1 MLRTREFRC
10 HFMPWFFGLL
20 LVPGSNKKGDFLRF
34 AAPGIWR
41 MVIPRW
47 IFGVFPS
54 WDGWHDGTYRTDE
67 RRICPHVVL
76 PRYSLQNLLLFFF
89 SVRVLGGLRMCTCKN
104 FMAVVVSL
112 TQPYL
117 CMRLVSWCCGESS
130 YQLRPTLPVVS
141 TEQTRFLWK
150 VVYPVEK
157 S

>member
-1 MLRTREFRC
+1 
-10 HFMPWFFGLL
+10 MPWFFGRL

-41 MVIPRW
+41 MVIPLR
-47 IFGVFPS
+47 IFGGLPV
-54 WDGWHDGTYRTDE
+54 WDGWHDGTMAPTGRKTNLSS
-67 RRICPHVVL
+67 RCAAQIQLAKSAVV
-76 PRYSLQNLLLFFF
+76 FF
-89 SVRVLGGLRMCTCKN
+89 SVRVLGGLRMCPCKN
-104 FMAVVVSL
+104 FMAGVVSL
-112 TQPYL
+112 TQPCL